1 MEFKLKA
8 QAANFRNRFGYSNTE
23 PIEFKSLLWKL
34 DILTVFNP
42 LSEDFSGLS
51 ISAKLDNLDNKIMFI
66 LVNSNHSMGRQN
78 FTICH
83 ELFHLFYDKD
93 FVPHKCNTGR
103 FSPKDSN
110 ELKADIFASYL
121 LLPEDGITDMIPEW
135 EMGKDNIQLPTL
147 LKIEQTY
154 GSSRMALLM
163 RLLSMK
169 LITSSFVD
177 KYKANIH
184 RNARQYGYSN
194 ALYTSTNEKLIIGPY
209 ATLANKLFDKNK
221 ISEGHYRE
229 LLGAIGIDVNEI
241 ISDEEYRSE

>member
-23 PIEFKSLLWKL
+23 PIDFKSLLWKL

-42 LSEDFSGLS
+42 LGEDFSGLS
-51 ISAKLDNLDNKIMFI
+51 ILADDAMFI
-66 LVNSNHSMGRQN
+66 LVNSSQSMGRQN

-83 ELFHLFYDKD
+83 ELYHLFYDKD

-103 FSPKDSN
+103 FSTKDSN
-110 ELKADIFASYL
+110 ELKADIFASFL

-135 EMGKDNIQLPTL
+135 EMAQDNIQLPTL
-147 LKIEQTY
+147 LKIEQAY
-154 GSSRMALLM
+154 GSSRMALLI

-169 LITSSFVD
+169 LITQSFVD
-177 KYKANIH
+177 KYSTNIFK
-184 RNARQYGYSN
+184 NARQYGYSH
-194 ALYTSTNEKLIIGPY
+194 ALYTSTNERLIIGPY

-229 LLGAIGIDVNEI
+229 LLAAIGIDINEI